1 MKSTV
6 AVSSSF
12 PYARMY
18 GGALEMRGR
27 LSAVE
32 IETVEFGF
40 LAGCLVISLRNSL
53 FFLRF
58 GILSLLLAT
67 RFPAF
72 LSDRRKIHS
81 LLSLVG
87 FGLQVRSDRIPF
99 PFLLV

>member
-12 PYARMY
+12 PYARMV

-40 LAGCLVISLRNSL
+40 LAGCLGLDK
-53 FFLRF
+53 
-58 GILSLLLAT
+58 
-67 RFPAF
+67 FP
-72 LSDRRKIHS
+72 
-81 LLSLVG
+81 LLS
-87 FGLQVRSDRIPF
+87 
-99 PFLLV
+99 